1 MPALL
6 IKNVPP
12 ILHEKLKEEAQRHHR
27 SMTKEALCILEQG
40 LGAASARSL
49 RDVKPVPCGI
59 QIDDSW
65 IRRAREWG
73 RS

>member
-6 IKNVPP
+6 IKDVPP
-12 ILHEKLKEEAQRHHR
+12 TLHEKLKEEAGKHHR

-40 LGAASARSL
+40 LGATSARSL
-49 RDVKPVPCGI
+49 RDVKPVSCGI
-59 QIDDSW
+59 RIDDSW
-65 IRRAREWG
+65 IRRAKEWG